1 MRPRRFLGLAALA
14 SVVCLPAS
22 CNSVE
27 DFGSYWD
34 KGTIDPA
41 LAGIWSRAPD
51 PGTAPDPGSYAVVK
65 TLDAEAVSVLAE
77 IADDP
82 SFWELAA
89 VFRK

>member
-1 MRPRRFLGLAALA
+1 MYFAHGADMLTFVETRH
-14 SVVCLPAS
+14 PAVR
-22 CNSVE
+22 NITKNRGE
-27 DFGSYWD
+27 
-34 KGTIDPA
+34 
-41 LAGIWSRAPD
+41 
-51 PGTAPDPGSYAVVK
+51 GSYAVVK